1 MNTIRENPH
10 LFPIVCR
17 INVDRFQSLLIS
29 HPNQPFVKSVCD
41 GLREGFWP
49 WADTR
54 LGDYPLTHDQSSRPL
69 KSDKERDFIR
79 AQRDDEISKGRFSQS
94 FGTELLP
101 GMYSMPIHAV
111 PKPHSENLR
120 LISAGKFSLNSM
132 IIWPDVGK
140 TKLDTLT
147 DLFNSILE
155 FRRVPGNE
163 SASLILFK
171 SDVSE
176 AFRQMPVHPLWQL
189 KQINTIDGL
198 RHVDHNCAFGNR
210 GCPKIWTSFMGL
222 VMWIAIFIFQ
232 ILAMK
237 DYMDDAYSFELEG
250 AVTWYDGYGCF
261 LPTKQAKLLT
271 LWDLINLPH
280 KREKQESG
288 RTLTIIG
295 FEVDANAMSITMPPQ
310 AKSDL
315 IGYLEDFLKG
325 SLKGRRHE
333 LREFQRLAGW
343 VNWSLNVFPLLKP
356 GLSNC
361 YAKMTGKVRPKA
373 QLYVGKRMCE
383 DLMWLIRHLR
393 AAPGVFVYKT
403 LTWEPAD
410 ADLTIYCDASS
421 DGLGIFIPSMRLA
434 LRSGIP
440 CQPPSDHIFFFEA
453 LTVCSALHWAASSDS
468 FIRRL
473 AIFTDNSNTVDIYS
487 SLRASHIYNVIL
499 KSSVDILIQHD
510 IDLKV
515 SHIPGEL
522 NVVAD
527 AISRS
532 QFRQAHSLV
541 PGLRI
546 LSFQPPRDALGAIL
560 Q

>member
-1 MNTIRENPH
+1 
-10 LFPIVCR
+10 
-17 INVDRFQSLLIS
+17 
-29 HPNQPFVKSVCD
+29 
-41 GLREGFWP
+41 
-49 WADTR
+49 
-54 LGDYPLTHDQSSRPL
+54 LTHDQSSRPL

-120 LISAGKFSLNSM
+120 LINDQSAGKFSLNSM